1 MSSTKPEY
9 TNQYNIGFT
18 YQKLFTGTWLQA
30 LNVQLDAYY
39 NEVENKIIATPTN
52 NFFRW
57 TMINLGLVEIKG
69 VDVVLQGGW
78 KLGDN
83 WTFDSRLSYTYQKA
97 QDFTDKL
104 DEDTYGGQISYIPW
118 HSGSAIL
125 NAEYKSWE
133 LNYSFIYIG
142 ERYGISANTPHNYYL
157 PWYTSDVSLAKKFN
171 WKKKDF
177 KLALEVNNILNQQYE
192 VVRAYPMPGT
202 NFKFI
207 LNLTI

>member
-1 MSSTKPEY
+1 MFSWMHIIMK
-9 TNQYNIGFT
+9 
-18 YQKLFTGTWLQA
+18 W
-30 LNVQLDAYY
+30 
-39 NEVENKIIATPTN
+39 NKIIATPTN

>member
-1 MSSTKPEY
+1 MRIHME
-9 TNQYNIGFT
+9 
-18 YQKLFTGTWLQA
+18 
-30 LNVQLDAYY
+30 
-39 NEVENKIIATPTN
+39 
-52 NFFRW
+52 
-57 TMINLGLVEIKG
+57 
-69 VDVVLQGGW
+69 
-78 KLGDN
+78 
-83 WTFDSRLSYTYQKA
+83 
-97 QDFTDKL
+97 DK
-104 DEDTYGGQISYIPW
+104 YRYIPW

-133 LNYSFIYIG
+133 TKHIVLLYIG

>member
-1 MSSTKPEY
+1 MQIH
-9 TNQYNIGFT
+9 NNI
-18 YQKLFTGTWLQA
+18 L
-30 LNVQLDAYY
+30 
-39 NEVENKIIATPTN
+39 
-52 NFFRW
+52 
-57 TMINLGLVEIKG
+57 
-69 VDVVLQGGW
+69 
-78 KLGDN
+78 
-83 WTFDSRLSYTYQKA
+83 
-97 QDFTDKL
+97 
-104 DEDTYGGQISYIPW
+104 
-118 HSGSAIL
+118 
-125 NAEYKSWE
+125 
-133 LNYSFIYIG
+133 IG